1 MKMMPAKKVGIMLLF
16 EFGENALRTKHLA
29 LVWRR

>member
-1 MKMMPAKKVGIMLLF
+1 MLARRADAMLPF
-16 EFGENALRTKHLA
+16 EFGENALRTLRLA